1 MYKTISGGD
10 RAMKKMFIYIIISVY
25 AVCCCALN
33 GAAEKRNVYS
43 DTPLNESSAAKINNI
58 QLAVNLMDGITLEY
72 GDTFSFNET
81 VGPREAAFGF
91 RVAPNGRG
99 AQVVG
104 GGVAQAATTLYLAL
118 LQLDDIEYN
127 RLRTY
132 DSRFTDDYVDSG
144 YYAVM
149 VDYNE
154 NFDFA
159 FTSYYPGSL
168 TINIWLN
175 DDCVCC
181 LLNLKSNA
189 SDALM
194 GRSATPLYGMD
205 AKVSNI
211 SLAADAVD
219 ETRLNYSDVFS
230 FNDVVGPRTSAR
242 GYQNAANG
250 RGVNVIG
257 GGVAQVASTV
267 YLAIK
272 DNSDVQIIQKK
283 TYGENFIDA
292 YVDDPID
299 AAILTDY
306 NADIDFSFK
315 YLGYGELVIYTYIVE
330 SELIC
335 EVYVQ

>member
-1 MYKTISGGD
+1 
-10 RAMKKMFIYIIISVY
+10 MKKILTLILISVLTVGCW
-25 AVCCCALN
+25 AVN

-43 DTPLNESSAAKINNI
+43 DTPLNASSAAKIKNI
-58 QLAVNLMDGITLEY
+58 QLAINSMDGITLEY
-72 GDTFSFNET
+72 GDTFSFNDI
-81 VGPREAAFGF
+81 VGPREAIYGF
-91 RVAPNGRG
+91 RIAPNGRG
-99 AQVVG
+99 VTVVG

-132 DSRFTDDYVDSG
+132 DARFADDYVDSG

-154 NFDFA
+154 DLDFV

-168 TINIWLN
+168 TINIWL
-175 DDCVCC
+175 DDDYVCC
-181 LLNLKSNA
+181 LLNLKSET
-189 SDALM
+189 SDTLM
-194 GRSATPLYGMD
+194 GYSITPLYGTRE
-205 AKVSNI
+205 KQSNI
-211 SLAADAVD
+211 SIAADAVD
-219 ETRLNYSDVFS
+219 ETRLCHGDVFS
-230 FNDVVGPRTSAR
+230 FNDIVGPRTSAR
-242 GYQNAANG
+242 GYQNAVNG

-267 YLAIK
+267 YLAVK
-272 DNSDVQIIQKK
+272 DIGDVQIIQKR
-283 TYGENFIDA
+283 TYGTNFTDA
-292 YVDDPID
+292 YVDDPED

-306 NADIDFSFK
+306 NANIDFSFK

-335 EVYVQ
+335 EVYIQ